1 MKLTSKK
8 STSLKIHF
16 QITKFSNFQIIKII
30 MLATQWLD
38 NVRAIMNAIEQ
49 TQMENIR
56 KAAEAMADSIE
67 WGRWVHTFGC
77 GHATLPIEEMYPR
90 IGGFVGFHPIIEL
103 PLSFFTHITGEMGV
117 HQFVFLERV
126 EGYGV
131 EIMKGYNFDERDTM
145 WLFSH
150 SGINNVNIDVAIE
163 AKKKGM
169 KVIAFGSAA
178 AAKGKQTRHTSGKT
192 IFDIAD
198 VVVDTCAPVE
208 DASVPLKN
216 HRDKIGPVSTMAFVT
231 CVWMT
236 VTTVAEILADRGVKL
251 YIHPSHNV
259 PGDTTAKER
268 LDEALAE
275 YKRRI
280 AGV

>member
-1 MKLTSKK
+1 MM
-8 STSLKIHF
+8 
-16 QITKFSNFQIIKII
+16 N
-30 MLATQWLD
+30 LALQWLENTRKVISD
-38 NVRAIMNAIEQ
+38 IEK
-49 TQMENIR
+49 TQMDNIQR
-56 KAAEAMADSIE
+56 AAQLMADTIQQE
-67 WGRWVHTFGC
+67 RWVHTFGC

-90 IGGFVGFHPIIEL
+90 IGGFVGFHPMVEL
-103 PLSFFTHITGEMGV
+103 PLTFFTRITGEMGV

-126 EGYGV
+126 EGYGTQ
-131 EIMKGYNFDERDTM
+131 IMKGYDFDSRDIM

-150 SGINNVNIDVAIE
+150 SGINNVNIDIALE
-163 AKKKGM
+163 ARAKGM
-169 KVIAFGSAA
+169 KVIVFGSAS
-178 AAKGKQTRHTSGKT
+178 AAKGKKTRHSCGKT
-192 IFDIAD
+192 IFDLAD
-198 VVVDTCAPVE
+198 VVVDTCAPIE
-208 DASVPLKN
+208 DASVNLIN
-216 HRDKIGPVSTMAFVT
+216 HQDKIGPVSTMAFVT

-236 VTTVAEILADRGVKL
+236 VTTVAEILAGRGVKL

>member
-1 MKLTSKK
+1 
-8 STSLKIHF
+8 
-16 QITKFSNFQIIKII
+16 
-30 MLATQWLD
+30 MLAKQWLRNAYD
-38 NVRAIMNAIEQ
+38 IMSKIEE

-56 KAAEAMADSIE
+56 KAAETMADTIE
-67 WGRWVHTFGC
+67 QGRWVHTFGC

-90 IGGFVGFHPIIEL
+90 IGGFVGFHPMIEL
-103 PLSFFTHITGEMGV
+103 PLTFFTRITGEMGV
-117 HQFVFLERV
+117 HQFIFLERV
-126 EGYGV
+126 EGYGQ
-131 EIMKGYNFDERDTM
+131 EIMKGYDFDSRDTM
-145 WLFSH
+145 WIFSH
-150 SGINNVNIDVAIE
+150 TGINNVNIDIALE
-163 AKKKGM
+163 ARKKGM

-178 AAKGKQTRHTSGKT
+178 EAVGKTSRHSCGKT
-192 IFDIAD
+192 IFDLAD
-198 VVVDTCAPVE
+198 IIVDTCTPIE

-216 HRDKIGPVSTMAFVT
+216 HFDKVGPVSTIAFVT

-259 PGDTTAKER
+259 PGDTTAKVR

>member
-1 MKLTSKK
+1 
-8 STSLKIHF
+8 
-16 QITKFSNFQIIKII
+16 
-30 MLATQWLD
+30 MLAQEWLKNSRD
-38 NVRAIMNAIEQ
+38 VMSRIEE
-49 TQMENIR
+49 TQMESIR
-56 KAAEAMADSIE
+56 KAAEVMADTIE
-67 WGRWVHTFGC
+67 CGRWVHTFGC

-90 IGGFVGFHPIIEL
+90 IGGFVGFHPMIEI

-131 EIMKGYNFDERDTM
+131 EIMKGYTFDQRDTM

-150 SGINNVNIDVAIE
+150 SGINNVNIDIALE
-163 AKKKGM
+163 SKKRGM
-169 KVIAFGSAA
+169 KVVVFGSAA
-178 AAKGKQTRHTSGKT
+178 AAKGKKTRHSSGKT

-198 VVVDTCAPVE
+198 IVVDTCAPLE
-208 DASVPLKN
+208 DASVTLKN
-216 HRDKIGPVSTMAFVT
+216 HQDKIGPVSTMAFIT

-259 PGDTTAKER
+259 PGDATARER

-275 YKRRI
+275 YKSRI

>member
-1 MKLTSKK
+1 
-8 STSLKIHF
+8 
-16 QITKFSNFQIIKII
+16 
-30 MLATQWLD
+30 MLALEWLNNARDVMNRIEGTQID
-38 NVRAIMNAIEQ
+38 
-49 TQMENIR
+49 NIR
-56 KAAEAMADSIE
+56 KAAEVMADTIE
-67 WGRWVHTFGC
+67 CGRWVHTFGC

-90 IGGFVGFHPIIEL
+90 IGGFVGFHPMIEI

-131 EIMKGYNFDERDTM
+131 EIMKGYTFDQRDTM

-150 SGINNVNIDVAIE
+150 SGINNVNIDIALE
-163 AKKKGM
+163 SKKREM
-169 KVIAFGSAA
+169 KVVVFGSAA
-178 AAKGKQTRHTSGKT
+178 AARGKKTRHSSGKT

-198 VVVDTCAPVE
+198 IVVDTCAPLE
-208 DASVPLKN
+208 DASVKLNN
-216 HRDKIGPVSTMAFVT
+216 HYDKIGPVSTMAFVT

-236 VTTVAEILADRGVKL
+236 VTTVAEILAERGVKL

-259 PGDTTAKER
+259 PGDNTARER

-275 YKRRI
+275 YKSRI